1 MGEAR
6 PEQDR
11 QEQARRGQAR
21 PDQAVILCPESLN
34 TNRRLQIPS
43 LSHWECQRSQS
54 SQAMSMEIN

>member
-11 QEQARRGQAR
+11 QEQARPGQ
-21 PDQAVILCPESLN
+21 PVILCPESLN